1 MNKRGTA
8 RDVGFIAVGLFVFA
22 LVAFIA
28 SFFISTAVDGMLN
41 IDTVNDSSSTKTAL
55 ESADGVASAK
65 FDSLVVGLFI
75 GYILSMIITSWIV
88 GGNPIFMFIYFIVV
102 VVSVILSMVLAN
114 TWETVTQAS
123 VFGSTINNFP
133 ITNHIISYLPL
144 YIAIIGIIGL
154 IVMFAK
160 PFNE

>member
-1 MNKRGTA
+1 MSKQGTA

-41 IDTVNDSSSTKTAL
+41 IDAVNDSSSTKTAL

-75 GYILSMIITSWIV
+75 GYILGMIITSWIV